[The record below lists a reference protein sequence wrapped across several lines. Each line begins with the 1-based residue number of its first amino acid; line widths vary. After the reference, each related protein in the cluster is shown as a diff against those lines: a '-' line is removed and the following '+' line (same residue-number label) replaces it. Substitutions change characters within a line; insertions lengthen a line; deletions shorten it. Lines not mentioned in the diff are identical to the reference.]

1 MKHLGLLGLI
11 VMLSACGT
19 IEGVGEDVSAAS
31 RTVQSWF

>member
-1 MKHLGLLGLI
+1 MKHLAILGLLAVLAG
-11 VMLSACGT
+11 CGT